1 MKAKYFLASGVIIFM
16 FVSLA
21 NSSFA
26 EDPSHEAAMSM
37 LTNFF
42 SNPSAR
48 ADYSSKNPEA
58 LKAEQN
64 LSQFPP
70 HIQKRLEKV
79 VLMILQESGAK
90 ATKHVDAMN
99 TAGAEAA
106 FSSFS
111 PAVQQEIQSI
121 AKELEHDPEFMK

>member
-1 MKAKYFLASGVIIFM
+1 MKAKYFVTLATIFI
-16 FVSLA
+16 FAFSA

-26 EDPSHEAAMSM
+26 EDPSHEAAISM
-37 LTNFF
+37 LMNFF

-48 ADYSSKNPEA
+48 ADYASKNPMASE
-58 LKAEQN
+58 AEQN

-70 HIQKRLEKV
+70 NIQKRLEKV

-90 ATKHVDAMN
+90 AAKHVDAMN

-106 FSSFS
+106 LNSFS
-111 PAVQQEIQSI
+111 PAVQREIQSI
-121 AKELEHDPEFMK
+121 AKELEKDPEFMK